1 MKKELTRYY
10 RCISRCLP
18 LKQAQRQQIM
28 EKIRFS
34 VEDYLAAHPE
44 ADMAAVTAH
53 FGAPQEIAAAYIEN
67 MTPEEILKKM
77 RFRKTVLTILCA
89 AAATVLLLWG
99 SIIVYAIVKDITTD
113 NNLIVV
119 DPIEEFNVTEYTTE
133 ENMK

>member
-1 MKKELTRYY
+1 MKKELTQYY
-10 RCISRCLP
+10 RKISRCLP
-18 LKQAQRQQIM
+18 LKKAQRQQIM

-34 VEDYLAAHPE
+34 VEDYLAAQPE